1 MAKTSILT
9 IILSFGFLAAQAQT
23 EWTLQKCIDHAFQNN
38 IQIQQ
43 SQLNLELSEISKQQ
57 SVGTMLPSVNASA
70 SHGYNWGQTIDPFT
84 NSFATERI
92 QSNSFGI
99 STGMTIFNGFQ
110 TLNRYKQGDIN
121 IEQGKADLQKMKND
135 IALNVANAFLNV
147 LFNQEFLN
155 IARFNFESSD
165 EQVKRVQQLVEAGAA
180 PEGNLM
186 EIKAQNASD
195 KAAVVNAENNLNI
208 AKLNLTQLLRLQGAE
223 AQNFSIVSPESIEP
237 DAGSLAASAAQAVQ
251 NAVSTFPEIKSAQA
265 GVIAAEQGLAIS
277 KGGMSPRLAVS
288 FSYGTGYSGANNVPV
303 GELTYQ
309 GDQPIG
315 LVQNTND
322 IVIAPV
328 FGYDDFETKP
338 FGDQLGDN
346 INSSL
351 FFQLSVPIFN
361 GFNTKTNIAQSK
373 VQQLQATYAL
383 EQVEQQL
390 SQDVERAYADA
401 LAAYNNYLAAEAS
414 VEATTLAFEYAQV
427 QYEAGVINAVDYT
440 NSRIRRDNAQA
451 DLIRNKYDYIFRT
464 KVLDFYQG
472 KALSFK

>member
-1 MAKTSILT
+1 MSIRKL
-9 IILSFGFLAAQAQT
+9 ILIACCSPLMTFAQGPWDL
-23 EWTLQKCIDHAFQNN
+23 EKCIEHALSNN
-38 IQIQQ
+38 LSIKQ
-43 SQLNLELSEISKQQ
+43 SELNLELTELNQDRNL
-57 SVGTMLPSVNASA
+57 GAFLPSLNASG

-99 STGMTIFNGFQ
+99 STGMTLFNGFQ
-110 TLNRYKQGDIN
+110 ILNSYKQGSVN
-121 IEQGKADLQKMKND
+121 IERSKADLQKMKND
-135 IALNVANAFLNV
+135 VALNVANAYLNV

-155 IARFNFESSD
+155 IARFNFESSE
-165 EQVKRVQQLVEAGAA
+165 EQVKRIEQLVEVGAA

-208 AKLNLTQLLRLQGAE
+208 AMLGLTQLLRLEGIE
-223 AQNFSIVSPESIEP
+223 AKNFSIASPQDLEP
-237 DAGSLAASAAQAVQ
+237 EAGSLAGSAALAVE
-251 NAVSTFPEIKSAQA
+251 NAVNTFPEIKSAQA
-265 GVIAAEQGLAIS
+265 GIIAAEQDLSIS
-277 KGGMSPRLAVS
+277 KGAISPRLSVS
-288 FSYGTGYSGANNVPV
+288 FSYGTGYSGANNIPV
-303 GELTYQ
+303 GELQYE

-315 LVQNTND
+315 LVQNTNEV
-322 IVIAPV
+322 VIAPV
-328 FGYDDFETKP
+328 FGYDEFETKP
-338 FGDQLGDN
+338 FGDQLSDN

-351 FFQLSVPIFN
+351 FFQLTVPIFN
-361 GFNTKTNIAQSK
+361 GFNTKTNIAQNK
-373 VQQLQATYAL
+373 VRQLQAEFTL
-383 EQVEQQL
+383 EQVQQQL

-414 VEATTLAFEYAQV
+414 VEATNLAFEYATV

>member
-1 MAKTSILT
+1 MSIRKLF
-9 IILSFGFLAAQAQT
+9 IIACCSPLLSFAQGPWDL
-23 EWTLQKCIDHAFQNN
+23 EKCIDYALSNN
-38 IQIQQ
+38 LQIKQ
-43 SQLNLELSEISKQQ
+43 SELNLELTELNQDRNF
-57 SVGTMLPSVNASA
+57 GAFLPTLNASG

-110 TLNRYKQGDIN
+110 TMNRYKQGDVN

-195 KAAVVNAENNLNI
+195 IAAVVNAENNLNI

-223 AQNFSIVSPESIEP
+223 AQNFSIVTPESVEP
-237 DAGSLAASAAQAVQ
+237 DAGSLGASAALAVQ
-251 NAVSTFPEIKSAQA
+251 NAVNTFPEIKSAQA
-265 GVIAAEQGLAIS
+265 GVLAAEQALAIS

-328 FGYDDFETKP
+328 FGYDEFETKP

-351 FFQLSVPIFN
+351 FFQISVPIFN

-373 VQQLQATYAL
+373 VQQLQASYAL

-390 SQDVERAYADA
+390 TQDVERAFADA
-401 LAAYNNYLAAEAS
+401 LAAYNNYLAAQAS